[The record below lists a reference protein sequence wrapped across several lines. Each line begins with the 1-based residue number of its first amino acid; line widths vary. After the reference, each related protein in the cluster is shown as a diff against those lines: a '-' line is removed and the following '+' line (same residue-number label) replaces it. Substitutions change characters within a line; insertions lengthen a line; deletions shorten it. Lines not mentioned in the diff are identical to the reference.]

1 MLEITVMNCDDKE
14 VQYEWVSK
22 REFIDD
28 IDSDNEIIPML
39 DDVLT
44 AVDTDDDE
52 LQEWWRNTGGSTVG
66 DLYEECNRKLKNEHD
81 ME

>member
-1 MLEITVMNCDDKE
+1 MLEITVINCDSKE

-52 LQEWWRNTGGSTVG
+52 LHEWWRDSNGIIVN
-66 DLYEECNRKLKNEHD
+66 DLYEECKRQLANKTNIL
-81 ME
+81 

>member
-1 MLEITVMNCDDKE
+1 MLEITVLNCDDKE

-52 LQEWWRNTGGSTVG
+52 LQEWWKNTDGITVG
-66 DLYEECNRKLKNEHD
+66 DLYEECNRKLKNEY
-81 ME
+81 EKE